1 MRQRRATPQAD
12 AAVGT
17 IAKILVVDDDPTKL
31 VALRTLLEPLGD
43 TVVEAR
49 SGADALRHLLKEDF
63 AVILLDVRM
72 PIMNGFE
79 TAELIRQRPASE
91 LTPII
96 FVTALD
102 QAQTDMGR
110 GYELGAVDFVFSPIV
125 PAILRAKVTVFV
137 ELYKS
142 QQELKRYRTQLQ
154 GLVQERTTS
163 LTAINRELEA
173 FSYFVSHDLRAPL
186 LAIDTI
192 AQALLNDPEVAG
204 DGAKDQLL
212 RMRRTS
218 KQMMALFEG
227 MQTLFRLTGGDIRR
241 EKVDISRIATEI
253 VAQLHAQEP
262 QRRVDCRVEEGLT
275 ASGDAGLV
283 RILLTN
289 LISNAWKF
297 TRDKPQSVIAIGSER
312 VAGETRLFV
321 RDNGVGFDMIYA
333 HKLFGAFQRL
343 HSQSEF
349 AGEGIGLAAAQ
360 RIVNRH
366 GGRIWAEG
374 AVGEGATFYFVL

>member
-1 MRQRRATPQAD
+1 MPQAD

-17 IAKILVVDDDPTKL
+17 IAKILIVDDDPAKL

-43 TVVEAR
+43 NVVEAR

-192 AQALLNDPEVAG
+192 AQALLDDPEVAG

-253 VAQLHAQEP
+253 VAQLQAQEP

-297 TRDKPQSVIAIGSER
+297 TRDKAHSVITIGSER

>member
-1 MRQRRATPQAD
+1 MPQAD
-12 AAVGT
+12 AAVGP
-17 IAKILVVDDDPTKL
+17 IAKILIVDDDPAKL

-43 TVVEAR
+43 NVVEAR

-241 EKVDISRIATEI
+241 EKLDISRIATEI
-253 VAQLHAQEP
+253 VAQLQAQEP

-297 TRDKPQSVIAIGSER
+297 TRDKAHSVITIGSER

>member
-1 MRQRRATPQAD
+1 MHRSRGVGLHREARKQRKSADNAPRLVVGLSTQSPRATSPGMRQRRATPQAD
-12 AAVGT
+12 PAVGT
-17 IAKILVVDDDPTKL
+17 LAKILIVDDDPAKL

-212 RMRRTS
+212 RMRRTC

-253 VAQLHAQEP
+253 AAHLHAQEP
-262 QRRVDCRVEEGLT
+262 QRRADCRLAEGRR
-275 ASGDAGLV
+275 APGDAGPGPA
-283 RILLTN
+283 LL
-289 LISNAWKF
+289 SNPSSA
-297 TRDKPQSVIAIGSER
+297 R
-312 VAGETRLFV
+312 
-321 RDNGVGFDMIYA
+321 
-333 HKLFGAFQRL
+333 
-343 HSQSEF
+343 
-349 AGEGIGLAAAQ
+349 
-360 RIVNRH
+360 
-366 GGRIWAEG
+366 
-374 AVGEGATFYFVL
+374 